1 MANKKVGT
9 KTSKSTQVG
18 RDVYETSD
26 GEMVSEK
33 STTFQYKGKWINIP
47 TIHNGYQYDDDTLRM
62 MLKEGIIEPT
72 SVHED
77 ESSAVKAARER
88 SDNLK
93 FSKGGT
99 PMRKQMK
106 LFNDGGLKEEG
117 GMVDEESGNAVPV
130 GGTRKG
136 VRDDIPAMVS
146 EGEFVFPEDVVRY
159 IGLDKL
165 MQMRQK
171 AKTGLQNMDDMG
183 QMGNSEE
190 ATVPD
195 NAPLS
200 PPVGM
205 AEGGVVQQTAAP
217 RQLTTA
223 PVQTQRRKVGFKELM
238 GKNSVE
244 FKEFRNAAGGKLL
257 IPFVGG
263 KAIYPIPS
271 GYTLYD
277 PSADA
282 GSADTNETQVIAQ
295 EVSSA
300 INAATGNDN
309 DSNVSLSLENTGMP
323 KSEFQKAGGWDMDTS
338 GADGK
343 SLQTWITEATKFT
356 NGTSTVVAGVAS
368 LFGMGLPVALMNAS
382 QKKRV
387 LKEIDDKIAQAKKT
401 SMPGQV
407 AALQKIKEELS
418 KKASTSIL
426 GKVVEGINGYIGD
439 LFGAD
444 EEEKKTAATEVVKI
458 ENETFN
464 FGDVEGQYSKS
475 PSLSTDL
482 PGELSEPEFTSTAN
496 MAGDIAKDGE
506 VYQRDFDIL
515 TRTYNEALT
524 EVQNGTKSKEELDSL
539 LKFAEEKL
547 GPDGAREIKSNSR
560 PLSAYYSQ
568 DGSYVPA
575 ATLEPTFGQP
585 KLSTEEQIAKRAS
598 ITPSSGVPFSASA
611 DPRLLEAAGYQE
623 DFGAGVPETR
633 FTAPLA
639 DASKP
644 LEDYVAPST
653 QPLMSIKNVPEFIQ
667 RAGEETRS
675 ILYDTPI
682 SALQAQELGYS
693 TEQPIRPKSPFENVP
708 RYNPDSLQA
717 ASEGAQGNYVPIPTL
732 PNAIDGP
739 FAGFPSASESSVPS
753 SPRNSTDTAYDY
765 GTQMDTSLFP
775 TTVQD
780 QTKEVFNL
788 DTPTP
793 SVDTSSLAGISAASG
808 PDAFDPRNLGGAEGY
823 GQTGVAPT
831 TDTKTF
837 KETFAE
843 QRKAGAKEFSYD
855 RDGDGKTERYTTDL
869 AKPAE
874 ATTSTKAGSNSLYQ
888 AAANLFTPG
897 DDKEYV
903 DGKLVDKVTNK
914 VIEKRTSKNTSA
926 SVDKGSVATSN
937 VVNKT
942 GTTVVKEDQS
952 RYGDAGKGNVWA
964 VQPGTNAVTKV
975 SVSAVKDSGSTTT
988 STTTTTR
995 SKEEVQAE
1003 INKSYK
1009 ENGGW
1014 TPEVDKLVK
1023 EREAAVPTN
1032 NNNKKDND
1040 NDNDSGGGGGGD
1052 STHCCTAAEKRG
1064 DMTLTEVKK
1073 LRAWHRSKDVFW
1085 QEGYDVWGK
1094 IVADHLVAKY
1104 QWSSD
1109 RVRDFYYH
1117 KIYGKLTIGS
1127 VFADIVIYPMSYA
1140 IGIYLHAVNKL
1151 TSIKFFKET

>member
-47 TIHNGYQYDDDTLRM
+47 TIHNGYQYDDDTLRI

-77 ESSAVKAARER
+77 ESSASKAARER

-171 AKTGLQNMDDMG
+171 AKSGLQNMDDMG

-195 NAPLS
+195 DAPLS

-223 PVQTQRRKVGFKELM
+223 PVQTQRRSIGFKELM
-238 GKNSVE
+238 GKNAVE

-356 NGTSTVVAGVAS
+356 NGTSTIVAGVAS
-368 LFGMGLPVALMNAS
+368 LFGMGLPVSLMNAS

-426 GKVVEGINGYIGD
+426 GKVVEGITGSIGD

-444 EEEKKTAATEVVKI
+444 EEEKKKAATEVVEI
-458 ENETFN
+458 ENKTSSTPYDAERMMKIN
-464 FGDVEGQYSKS
+464 EIPGAPE
-475 PSLSTDL
+475 LSTDL
-482 PGELSEPEFTSTAN
+482 PGELSEPKFTSTAN

-524 EVQNGTKSKEELDSL
+524 EVANGRKPKEELDSL

-560 PLSAYYSQ
+560 PLFDNRDTTGETTANLF
-568 DGSYVPA
+568 GPN
-575 ATLEPTFGQP
+575 FGQP

-611 DPRLLEAAGYQE
+611 DPRLMEAAGYQE

-633 FTAPLA
+633 YTAPLA
-639 DASKP
+639 DAFKP
-644 LEDYVAPST
+644 LENYVAPST

-675 ILYDTPI
+675 LIYDTPI

-732 PNAIDGP
+732 PNAIPNAIDGP
-739 FAGFPSASESSVPS
+739 FAGFPSAPVDRYQAPEGSASSGTAFPVVSNVQDQTQQAFNFTAEDAAMSMPVEVA
-753 SPRNSTDTAYDY
+753 STQYDY
-765 GTQMDTSLFP
+765 PPASTYKTPTTTNAIEDATGALNATEAGRGIPYYP

-780 QTKEVFNL
+780 QT
-788 DTPTP
+788 
-793 SVDTSSLAGISAASG
+793 
-808 PDAFDPRNLGGAEGY
+808 
-823 GQTGVAPT
+823 Q

-837 KETFAE
+837 NETFAE

-874 ATTSTKAGSNSLYQ
+874 AAEAGSNSLYQ

-903 DGKLVDKVTNK
+903 GGKLVDRPTDKVTKKTTTAKDKTSTRDTVTTSGGSK
-914 VIEKRTSKNTSA
+914 VKIETKPSSDKTIGAVSNTGQYA
-926 SVDKGSVATSN
+926 GDGFEWKE
-937 VVNKT
+937 NKT
-942 GTTVVKEDQS
+942 GYLTRTYTGV
-952 RYGDAGKGNVWA
+952 N
-964 VQPGTNAVTKV
+964 
-975 SVSAVKDSGSTTT
+975 KDSTGSNDT
-988 STTTTTR
+988 SSTDSSSDKIVCTAMNNSYGFGSYRQAIWLSYSEKNLT
-995 SKEEVQAE
+995 KAHEVGYHTLFKPLVRLGYRK
-1003 INKSYK
+1003 N
-1009 ENGGW
+1009 N
-1014 TPEVDKLVK
+1014 KLVRAIL
-1023 EREAAVPTN
+1023 ENIARNRTADLRAEMQ
-1032 NNNKKDND
+1032 NKKRN
-1040 NDNDSGGGGGGD
+1040 
-1052 STHCCTAAEKRG
+1052 
-1064 DMTLTEVKK
+1064 TLG
-1073 LRAWHRSKDVFW
+1073 RIYRSILEPTCYVVGKYKMFKD
-1085 QEGYDVWGK
+1085 K
-1094 IVADHLVAKY
+1094 
-1104 QWSSD
+1104 
-1109 RVRDFYYH
+1109 
-1117 KIYGKLTIGS
+1117 
-1127 VFADIVIYPMSYA
+1127 
-1140 IGIYLHAVNKL
+1140 
-1151 TSIKFFKET
+1151 

>member
-77 ESSAVKAARER
+77 ESSASKAARER

-171 AKTGLQNMDDMG
+171 AKSGLQNMDDMG

-195 NAPLS
+195 DAPLS

-223 PVQTQRRKVGFKELM
+223 PVQTQRRKIGFKELM
-238 GKNSVE
+238 GKNAVE

-257 IPFVGG
+257 IPFIGG

-338 GADGK
+338 GSDGK

-426 GKVVEGINGYIGD
+426 GKVVEGITGAIGD

-444 EEEKKTAATEVVKI
+444 EEEKKKAATEVVEI

-506 VYQRDFDIL
+506 VFQRDFDIL

-524 EVQNGTKSKEELDSL
+524 EVANGRKPKEELDSL
-539 LKFAEEKL
+539 LKFAAEKL

-560 PLSAYYSQ
+560 PLS
-568 DGSYVPA
+568 SY
-575 ATLEPTFGQP
+575 LSPTGNVGEAPFAPNYGQP

-611 DPRLLEAAGYQE
+611 DPRLVEAAGYNVPPTEEQTPSFTPSTPSLDKNGNPHPNAFAARAANAQIDANAAIARAKE
-623 DFGAGVPETR
+623 SLAMDPPKFKTTLPGVDPNYMLESLQSEAEPYVVPPSPVTGLNLTPEAARATATLNTTEAGMGIPYYP
-633 FTAPLA
+633 TAPNT
-639 DASKP
+639 DATGA
-644 LEDYVAPST
+644 LNATE
-653 QPLMSIKNVPEFIQ
+653 
-667 RAGEETRS
+667 AGR
-675 ILYDTPI
+675 
-682 SALQAQELGYS
+682 G
-693 TEQPIRPKSPFENVP
+693 
-708 RYNPDSLQA
+708 
-717 ASEGAQGNYVPIPTL
+717 IP
-732 PNAIDGP
+732 
-739 FAGFPSASESSVPS
+739 
-753 SPRNSTDTAYDY
+753 YY
-765 GTQMDTSLFP
+765 P

-780 QTKEVFNL
+780 QTKQVFNL

-855 RDGDGKTERYTTDL
+855 RDGDGKTEKYTTDL

-874 ATTSTKAGSNSLYQ
+874 AAEAGSNSLYQ

-903 DGKLVDKVTNK
+903 GGKLVDKVTNR
-914 VIEKRTSKNTSA
+914 VIEKRDSKSTSGSA
-926 SVDKGSVATSN
+926 TKDVVATSN

-942 GTTVVKEDQS
+942 RTAVVKKDQS
-952 RYGDAGKGNVWA
+952 RYGNAGEGNVWA

-975 SVSAVKDSGSTTT
+975 KDSGSTTT
-988 STTTTTR
+988 STGTTSSREKTD
-995 SKEEVQAE
+995 VQAD
-1003 INKSYK
+1003 INKALKDS
-1009 ENGGW
+1009 GGVW
-1014 TPEVDKLVK
+1014 TSELNTLVK
-1023 EREAAVPTN
+1023 ERDKTTTTSNTN
-1032 NNNKKDND
+1032 NDSNDDND
-1040 NDNDSGGGGGGD
+1040 DNGGGGGIFGGY
-1052 STHCCTAAEKRG
+1052 SCYVATA
-1064 DMTLTEVKK
+1064 LTDAGYWPNIKKIKLIKWCVESKPENKLDTILWRNGYVTFGKKIIAPRVDNKIIQWLSNGFYCATVKK
-1073 LRAWHRSKDVFW
+1073 ERNTQAIL
-1085 QEGYDVWGK
+1085 
-1094 IVADHLVAKY
+1094 
-1104 QWSSD
+1104 
-1109 RVRDFYYH
+1109 
-1117 KIYGKLTIGS
+1117 GKLFFYI
-1127 VFADIVIYPMSYA
+1127 PSYS
-1140 IGIYLHAVNKL
+1140 IGIWKALRGTLVDIER
-1151 TSIKFFKET
+1151 T

>member
-1 MANKKVGT
+1 
-9 KTSKSTQVG
+9 
-18 RDVYETSD
+18 
-26 GEMVSEK
+26 
-33 STTFQYKGKWINIP
+33 
-47 TIHNGYQYDDDTLRM
+47 
-62 MLKEGIIEPT
+62 
-72 SVHED
+72 
-77 ESSAVKAARER
+77 
-88 SDNLK
+88 
-93 FSKGGT
+93 
-99 PMRKQMK
+99 MRKQMK

-117 GMVDEESGNAVPV
+117 GMVDKESGNAVPV

-171 AKTGLQNMDDMG
+171 AKAGLQNMDDMG

-195 NAPLS
+195 DAPLS

-223 PVQTQRRKVGFKELM
+223 PVQTQRRKIGFKELM

-257 IPFVGG
+257 IPFIGG

-338 GADGK
+338 GSDGK

-401 SMPGQV
+401 TMSGQV

-426 GKVVEGINGYIGD
+426 GKVVEGIKGAIGD

-444 EEEKKTAATEVVKI
+444 EEEKKKAATEVVEI

-482 PGELSEPEFTSTAN
+482 PGELSEPVFTSTAN
-496 MAGDIAKDGE
+496 MPGVTAKDEE
-506 VYQRDFDIL
+506 VFQRDFDIL

-524 EVQNGTKSKEELDSL
+524 EVQDGSKPKEELDSL

-547 GPDGAREIKSNSR
+547 GPDGARELKSNSR

-575 ATLEPTFGQP
+575 APFPPNYGQP

-611 DPRLLEAAGYQE
+611 DPRLMEAAGYQE
-623 DFGAGVPETR
+623 DFGAGVPKTR
-633 FTAPLA
+633 YTAPLA

-675 ILYDTPI
+675 LIYDTPI

-732 PNAIDGP
+732 PNAIPNAIDGP
-739 FAGFPSASESSVPS
+739 FAGFSSAPESSVPS

-780 QTKEVFNL
+780 QTQQAFAPYDAEKMMKTNEI
-788 DTPTP
+788 PTAPKP
-793 SVDTSSLAGISAASG
+793 SAPKPSAPYDAERMMKINEIPTS
-808 PDAFDPRNLGGAEGY
+808 
-823 GQTGVAPT
+823 APS
-831 TDTKTF
+831 TKTF
-837 KETFAE
+837 IETFAE

-874 ATTSTKAGSNSLYQ
+874 ATTSTKARSNSLYQ

-903 DGKLVDKVTNK
+903 DGKLVDRVTNR
-914 VIEKRTSKNTSA
+914 VIEKRDSKNTSA

-942 GTTVVKEDQS
+942 GTAVVKEDQS
-952 RYGDAGKGNVWA
+952 RYGDAGEGNVWA
-964 VQPGTNAVTKV
+964 VQPGTNAVTRV

-988 STTTTTR
+988 STGTTSSR
-995 SKEEVQAE
+995 EKADVQAD
-1003 INKSYK
+1003 INKALKDS
-1009 ENGGW
+1009 GGVW
-1014 TPEVDKLVK
+1014 TSELNTLVK
-1023 EREAAVPTN
+1023 ERDKTTTTSNTN
-1032 NNNKKDND
+1032 NDSSDDN
-1040 NDNDSGGGGGGD
+1040 GGGGIFGGY
-1052 STHCCTAAEKRG
+1052 SCYVATA
-1064 DMTLTEVKK
+1064 LTDAGYWPNIKKIKLIKWCIESKPENKLDTILWRNGYVTFGKKIIAPRVDNKIIQWLSNGFYCATVKK
-1073 LRAWHRSKDVFW
+1073 EKNTQAIL
-1085 QEGYDVWGK
+1085 
-1094 IVADHLVAKY
+1094 
-1104 QWSSD
+1104 
-1109 RVRDFYYH
+1109 
-1117 KIYGKLTIGS
+1117 GKLFFYI
-1127 VFADIVIYPMSYA
+1127 PSYS
-1140 IGIYLHAVNKL
+1140 IGIWKALRGTLVD
-1151 TSIKFFKET
+1151 IKRT